1 MQINPYLFFDSNC
14 EAAFKF
20 YEKVLGGKIELML
33 RNAEGPPEMG
43 TAPDRMQKIMHAR
56 MSFDGEVIMA
66 SDAPPS
72 HFQKQQGF
80 AVSITVNDP
89 AEAERK
95 WTALQSFATNRF
107 LWATPLNALQ
117 YVMVRADDIQVTRL
131 KTDQTYVTTDAVK
144 PSTNSVFVSRGKPAT
159 SREKILLTI
168 EARDSSKN
176 PGDKMFKFQQAITN
190 YPYFKTNLQRVELTA
205 HSPKQETGA
214 GTRPFV
220 AFTFECQFPEKTR

>member
-1 MQINPYLFFDSNC
+1 MPIRINLLAEQQAAEQLRRRDPVKRATWVSGFLVSLLVFWSGYLQFKLM
-14 EAAFKF
+14 AAMRDVRR
-20 YEKVLGGKIELML
+20 YEPDWKRIELDYNKVTTNL
-33 RNAEGPPEMG
+33 N
-43 TAPDRMQKIMHAR
+43 K
-56 MSFDGEVIMA
+56 V
-66 SDAPPS
+66 
-72 HFQKQQGF
+72 
-80 AVSITVNDP
+80 

-117 YVMVRADDIQVTRL
+117 YVMVAADDIQVTRL